1 MAATELFIGL
11 MSGTSMDGVDAALI
25 EISDVG
31 LQTLA
36 SYYQPYPED
45 IRRDAAGLLDAGS
58 DDLHRSAVLGNQLA
72 RLYANAV
79 SGVLGKADV
88 SPEAIRAIGCH
99 GQTLR
104 HRPDLGYTIQINN
117 PALLAELSGIC
128 VIADFRS
135 RDVAAGGQGAPLV
148 PAVHDAL
155 FRSPTLHRVILNLG
169 GIANLT
175 NLAPGSGTAGFDCG
189 PANVLLDAWAA
200 EHLGQ
205 PFDQAGQWAKTGKLL
220 PGLLDQLMEHPFFCA
235 VPPKSCGHEQFNI
248 AWVKEHLAGTETPAD
263 VQATLVALTAGS
275 VARAIQRWCGTPAE
289 LYVCGG
295 GAHNDALMGVL
306 KETIPNVKM
315 ASTDALGISADWVEA
330 VAFAWLAHRC
340 LQNLPGNLP
349 AVTGAR
355 GPRILGAIYPA

>member
-1 MAATELFIGL
+1 M
-11 MSGTSMDGVDAALI
+11 
-25 EISDVG
+25 
-31 LQTLA
+31 
-36 SYYQPYPED
+36 
-45 IRRDAAGLLDAGS
+45 LDAGP
-58 DDLHRSAVLGNQLA
+58 DDLHRSALLGNQLA

-79 SGVLGKADV
+79 SGVLGKAGV
-88 SPEAIRAIGCH
+88 PPESVRAIGCH

-175 NLAPGSGTAGFDCG
+175 NLAPGGATAGFDCG

-205 PFDQAGQWAKTGKLL
+205 PYDRAGRWAKTGKSL
-220 PGLLDQLMEHPFFCA
+220 PDLLDRLLTHPFFCVA
-235 VPPKSCGHEQFNI
+235 PPKSCGHEQFNT
-248 AWVKEHLAGTETPAD
+248 AWLKSQLTGAEAPAD
-263 VQATLVALTAGS
+263 VQATLVALSAIS
-275 VARAIQRWCGTPAE
+275 AAQAIQRWCGTPSE

-295 GAHNDALMGVL
+295 GAHNDALMGML
-306 KETIPNVKM
+306 DKTMPNVKM
-315 ASTDALGISADWVEA
+315 AFTDALGIAADWVEA

-355 GPRILGAIYPA
+355 GSRILGAIYPA